1 MEIKIFQ
8 GKKKIMEKEVLQIQK
23 QELNLNIKRMTRRN
37 MIDELLKHWNN
48 LKKHRILLYQK
59 HLH

>member
-37 MIDELLKHWNN
+37 MIDELLKH
-48 LKKHRILLYQK
+48 
-59 HLH
+59 